1 MTIMENAIISTKFT
15 IPVSPNFKNPE
26 LNEATARIASVLS
39 GVGQFAMTAD
49 IEVCKILSDVSKTQ
63 CYKDDGFASVAEYA
77 EATFGMGKSSAHA
90 KARAGSNFYNNPD
103 MAEVMDAL
111 PANISGSPS
120 KIIELLDCKPETI
133 MKGIEKGEITAESTQ
148 KELRK
153 WGDDHAMPESKRGAK
168 RSRTENPTAK
178 ALPNLEI
185 WYRFGMAD
193 KSMTTSELPDNAE
206 EIAAHIAVV
215 IGCPGEIEHKTLS
228 PYEDDEGKKSI
239 KRMIFVTAD
248 CTPVYV
254 QWKRIAEPKKPNT
267 HELSEADIIRMYN
280 EMCARKQA
288 EGRQ

>member
-1 MTIMENAIISTKFT
+1 MENNIITTKFT

-39 GVGQFAMTAD
+39 GVGQYALTAD

-103 MAEVMDAL
+103 MDEVMNAL

-120 KIIELLDCKPETI
+120 KIIELLDCKPDEI
-133 MKGIEKGEITAESTQ
+133 MKGIENGEITADSTQ

-153 WGDDHAMPESKRGAK
+153 WGDEHATPESKRGAK
-168 RSRTENPTAK
+168 RDRANNPVAK

-185 WYRFGMAD
+185 WCKVGDYEATH
-193 KSMTTSELPDNAE
+193 TTHEVPDNAE
-206 EIAAHIAVV
+206 EIAKFVAITFGHS
-215 IGCPGEIEHKTLS
+215 GEIEHKTLT

-239 KRMIFVTAD
+239 KRMVYVTAD
-248 CTPVYV
+248 CTPVYI
-254 QWKRIAEPKKPNT
+254 QWKRIPEAKKPKT

-288 EGRQ
+288 EVRQ

>member
-1 MTIMENAIISTKFT
+1 MENAIATMKFNVPT
-15 IPVSPNFKNPE
+15 TYSFKNPE
-26 LNEATARIASVLS
+26 LNEATAKIASVLS

-49 IEVCKILSDVSKTQ
+49 IEVCKILSDVSKSL

-103 MAEVMDAL
+103 MAEVMNAL
-111 PANISGSPS
+111 PANISGYPS
-120 KIIELLDCKPETI
+120 KIIELLDCKPDVI
-133 MKGIEKGEITAESTQ
+133 MEGIKNGEITADSTQ
-148 KELRK
+148 KDLRK
-153 WGDDHAMPESKRGAK
+153 WGDEHAMPESKRGAK
-168 RSRTENPTAK
+168 RDRASNPTAR

-185 WYRFGMAD
+185 WYKIGAFE
-193 KSMTTSELPDNAE
+193 KSIRTSEVADNAE
-206 EIAAHIAVV
+206 EIAQHVLSDMGAAV
-215 IGCPGEIEHKTLS
+215 EIEYKTLS

-239 KRMIFVTAD
+239 KRLVFVTAD

-254 QWKRIAEPKKPNT
+254 QWKRIPEAKKPKT

-288 EGRQ
+288 EGKL

>member
-1 MTIMENAIISTKFT
+1 MENSIVTTKFT
-15 IPVSPNFKNPE
+15 IPVSTNFKNPE

-49 IEVCKILSDVSKTQ
+49 IEVCKILSDVSKTM

-103 MAEVMDAL
+103 MADVMSAL

-120 KIIELLDCKPETI
+120 KIIELLDCKPDVI
-133 MKGIEKGEITAESTQ
+133 MEGIESGEITADSTQ
-148 KELRK
+148 KDLRK
-153 WGDDHAMPESKRGAK
+153 WGDEHATPESKRGAK
-168 RSRTENPTAK
+168 RDRANNPIAK

-185 WYRFGMAD
+185 WYNYWGV
-193 KSMTTSELPDNAE
+193 SGTLNTSEVPDNAE
-206 EIAAHIAVV
+206 EVAEYVKSHIEQT
-215 IGCPGEIEHKTLS
+215 GEIEYKTLS

-239 KRMIFVTAD
+239 KRLVFVTAD

-254 QWKRIAEPKKPNT
+254 QWKRIPEVKKPKE
-267 HELSEADIIRMYN
+267 HDLSEADIIRMYN

>member
-1 MTIMENAIISTKFT
+1 MENAIITTKFT
-15 IPVSPNFKNPE
+15 IPISPNFKNPQ

-39 GVGQFAMTAD
+39 GVGQYAMTAD
-49 IEVCKILSDVSKTQ
+49 IEVCKILSDVSKSL

-90 KARAGSNFYNNPD
+90 KARAGTNFYNNPE
-103 MAEVMDAL
+103 MADVMTAL
-111 PANISGSPS
+111 PTNISGSPS
-120 KIIELLDCKPETI
+120 KIIELLDCRPEVI
-133 MKGIEKGEITAESTQ
+133 MEGIERGEITAESTQ
-148 KELRK
+148 KDLRK

-168 RSRTENPTAK
+168 RDRSANPIAK

-185 WYRFGMAD
+185 WYKVGAVE
-193 KSMTTSELPDNAE
+193 KSIITSDVADNAE
-206 EIAAHIAVV
+206 EVALYV
-215 IGCPGEIEHKTLS
+215 GSDMGGFDNIEHKTLS

-239 KRMIFVTAD
+239 KRLVFVTSD

-254 QWKRIAEPKKPNT
+254 QWKRIPEVKKPKEHN
-267 HELSEADIIRMYN
+267 LSEADIIRMYN